1 MRKLCAILLCVSLAG
16 SGCAYKIGSSL
27 VHGMLEEASGQ
38 GQGVGVEEVGDQF
51 LERALLV
58 ELGHQ
63 LGTGLGSGAA
73 NITPEQQA
81 QLEQTV
87 DGLLAVAARR
97 TGKGLRQEVS
107 PELRDMVNQ
116 AIVQTLADGLRGELG
131 DSTEETIDRMV
142 QQAGETLRQQLEM
155 EETRFAIADLLRD
168 SVYFAL
174 QEGQGGSP
182 SVGQTLEFTL
192 EQNILDP
199 LANTVGGI
207 AEGVAY
213 NVNESAQR
221 TEQLL
226 QAIIGALVMVL
237 ALAITA
243 YYVRGRQ
250 TQVAMLNR
258 DRAQMRLRSLDA
270 ALSMLDEDSR
280 SAILSKLDEYDS
292 VANPSAEPPS
302 PAPGEPV
309 S

>member
-1 MRKLCAILLCVSLAG
+1 
-16 SGCAYKIGSSL
+16 
-27 VHGMLEEASGQ
+27 
-38 GQGVGVEEVGDQF
+38 
-51 LERALLV
+51 
-58 ELGHQ
+58 
-63 LGTGLGSGAA
+63 
-73 NITPEQQA
+73 
-81 QLEQTV
+81 
-87 DGLLAVAARR
+87 
-97 TGKGLRQEVS
+97 
-107 PELRDMVNQ
+107 MVNQ

-142 QQAGETLRQQLEM
+142 QQAGETLRQQLDM

-270 ALSMLDEDSR
+270 ALSMLDEESR
-280 SAILSKLDEYDS
+280 RAILSKLDEYDS
-292 VANPSAEPPS
+292 VANPIAESPS

>member
-1 MRKLCAILLCVSLAG
+1 LCAILLYVNLAG

-27 VHGMLEEASGQ
+27 VHGMLEEAAGQ
-38 GQGVGVEEVGDQF
+38 GQGSGVEEVGDQF

-63 LGTGLGSGAA
+63 LGTGLSTGAA
-73 NITPEQQA
+73 EITPEQRE

-87 DGLLAVAARR
+87 DSLLAVAARR
-97 TGKGLRQEVS
+97 TGKGLRQEVA

-116 AIVQTLADGLRGELG
+116 SIVQTLADGLRGDLG
-131 DSTEETIDRMV
+131 DSTQETVERMI
-142 QQAGETLRQQLEM
+142 QQAGDTLRQQLQM
-155 EETRFAIADLLRD
+155 QETRFAIADLLRD

-174 QEGQGGSP
+174 QEGQGGTP
-182 SVGQTLEFTL
+182 SIGQTLEFTL
-192 EQNILDP
+192 EKNILDP

-250 TQVAMLNR
+250 TQVVMLNR
-258 DRAQMRLRSLDA
+258 DRAQARLRSLDA
-270 ALSMLDEDSR
+270 ALSFLDEDSR
-280 SAILSKLDEYDS
+280 EAILSKLDEYNLVSSEDT
-292 VANPSAEPPS
+292 PPEPPV
-302 PAPGEPV
+302 PGEPIR
-309 S
+309 

>member
-1 MRKLCAILLCVSLAG
+1 
-16 SGCAYKIGSSL
+16 
-27 VHGMLEEASGQ
+27 
-38 GQGVGVEEVGDQF
+38 
-51 LERALLV
+51 
-58 ELGHQ
+58 
-63 LGTGLGSGAA
+63 
-73 NITPEQQA
+73 
-81 QLEQTV
+81 
-87 DGLLAVAARR
+87 
-97 TGKGLRQEVS
+97 
-107 PELRDMVNQ
+107 
-116 AIVQTLADGLRGELG
+116 
-131 DSTEETIDRMV
+131 
-142 QQAGETLRQQLEM
+142 M

-174 QEGQGGSP
+174 QEGQGGAP

-250 TQVAMLNR
+250 TQVAVLNR
-258 DRAQMRLRSLDA
+258 NRAQMRLRSLDA
-270 ALSMLDEDSR
+270 ALSLLDEDSR
-280 SAILSKLDEYDS
+280 RAILSKLDEYDS
-292 VANPSAEPPS
+292 VANPDVTPQT